1 MCIVDNILHQQ
12 LGVENGIILG
22 DHPASHGNDG
32 PKDSD
37 VEQDSTTWCDFEMSE
52 QIGVDDGC

>member
-22 DHPASHGNDG
+22 DHSASHSNDG

-52 QIGVDDGC
+52 